1 MKINPLNKNVFSNK
15 IDDSFNIFYI
25 FGNNLG
31 LIDICYSKL
40 KKNLEVD
47 LDNPFITN
55 YFDENKLLTNTEAF
69 FDEFNSISLFGS
81 KKTIIVD
88 IRQGDKK
95 NDVTKIFTELDK
107 EELYQIL
114 RLRSEVFVV
123 EQDCV
128 YQDIDNKDQKA
139 IHLFYKKEEEIIA
152 YTRIFKK
159 GDYYENPSIGRV
171 VVSKNKRGKDLGK
184 EIMLESMKYI
194 KNNIKGEKIEL
205 SAQVYLDNFY
215 KDLGFYSKGEEY
227 LEDGI
232 PHQRMF
238 FNLV

>member
-1 MKINPLNKNVFSNK
+1 MI
-15 IDDSFNIFYI
+15 
-25 FGNNLG
+25 
-31 LIDICYSKL
+31 
-40 KKNLEVD
+40 
-47 LDNPFITN
+47 
-55 YFDENKLLTNTEAF
+55 
-69 FDEFNSISLFGS
+69 
-81 KKTIIVD
+81 
-88 IRQGDKK
+88 
-95 NDVTKIFTELDK
+95 VTKIFPELDK

-139 IHLFYKKEEEIIA
+139 IHLFYKEEEEIIG

>member
-1 MKINPLNKNVFSNK
+1 MI
-15 IDDSFNIFYI
+15 
-25 FGNNLG
+25 
-31 LIDICYSKL
+31 
-40 KKNLEVD
+40 
-47 LDNPFITN
+47 
-55 YFDENKLLTNTEAF
+55 
-69 FDEFNSISLFGS
+69 
-81 KKTIIVD
+81 
-88 IRQGDKK
+88 
-95 NDVTKIFTELDK
+95 VTKIFSELDK

-139 IHLFYKKEEEIIA
+139 IHLFYKEEEEIIG